1 MILCSNPKAQYLSY
15 KEEIDAALL
24 RVLDKGQYILGEE
37 VKAFEEEFA
46 RYIGISYG
54 IGVGS
59 GTEAIH
65 LALIACG
72 IGAGD
77 EVITVSH
84 TAVATVT
91 AIVLAGAIPVLV
103 DIEEDYYT
111 IDPLKIKRALT
122 S

>member
-15 KEEIDAALL
+15 KDEIDTALL

-84 TAVATVT
+84 TAVATVA
-91 AIVLAGAIPVLV
+91 AIVLAGAIPVWWILKK
-103 DIEEDYYT
+103 T
-111 IDPLKIKRALT
+111 IIPLIH
-122 S
+122 